1 MIDHPSRSAL
11 PLSLAAFAAA
21 GLTQGSLGTT
31 LAVGP
36 PLASTGV
43 ALAAT
48 LAGVYGLALY
58 ARSVTRYRHAVA
70 AIALWA
76 GFLAVAIAHAVGLEA
91 VAAGTP
97 APSATVIVLEG
108 VTWAT
113 ALAAGTSTVFL
124 GFREYGAAVASPEE
138 QALDQ
143 DPDV

>member
-1 MIDHPSRSAL
+1 MIEHPSRSAL

-21 GLTQGSLGTT
+21 GLTQGSLGTA

-36 PLASTGV
+36 SLTGTGV

-48 LAGVYGLALY
+48 LGGVYGLALY

-70 AIALWA
+70 AVALWA
-76 GFLAVAIAHAVGLEA
+76 GFLTVAIAHAIGLEA

-97 APSATVIVLEG
+97 APSATVFVLEG
-108 VTWAT
+108 LTWAT
-113 ALAAGTSTVFL
+113 VLGAGTSTVFL
-124 GFREYGAAVASPEE
+124 GFREYGAGVASPED